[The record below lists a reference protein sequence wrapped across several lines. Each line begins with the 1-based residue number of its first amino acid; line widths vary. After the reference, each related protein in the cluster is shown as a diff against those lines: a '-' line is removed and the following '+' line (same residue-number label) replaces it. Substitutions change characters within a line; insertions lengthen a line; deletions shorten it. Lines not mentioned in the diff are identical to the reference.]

1 MQLIKRITLHRACRQ
16 LAAVMSTLL
25 AAVTISTFTIPQ
37 IALSKTCELE
47 YKRPW
52 YKTRNAFC
60 SVGEMVEDG
69 YFKGSFHP
77 CEEMEVDHTI
87 SMFYA
92 YTQGVCGEDLKRL
105 ANDPDNLV
113 LTHRSV
119 NRSKGAKAP
128 REFAEQLPQRERS
141 NFLKRAQKVEKK
153 FGIEPL
159 LSKPMEDRYSFLSK
173 QLDYLSRE
181 NDSFRLERNAS
192 QVDASIFKLLSSMKK
207 KVSRVLLMNAGESV
221 TDLVPAKTGATASLI
236 AITSVGLLA
245 AEIKATCALSE
256 DLKKLEQQLKL
267 KQGEDYIEPPNSETQ
282 ICGMSAG
289 ELFLTLVGYEVAS
302 QTCAQLR
309 SEQPMGEFDVCN
321 ELVYSRVV
329 LEPEEPK
336 ATSVLLDE

>member
-1 MQLIKRITLHRACRQ
+1 ML
-16 LAAVMSTLL
+16 TLL
-25 AAVTISTFTIPQ
+25 AAATISTFAIPK
-37 IALSKTCELE
+37 IAFSKTCELE

-60 SVGEMVEDG
+60 SVGEIVEDG

-141 NFLKRAQKVEKK
+141 DFLKRAQKVEKK

-159 LSKPMEDRYSFLSK
+159 VSKPMEDRYSFLSK

-192 QVDASIFKLLSSMKK
+192 QFDASVFKLLSSMKK

-236 AITSVGLLA
+236 AITSFGLLA

-256 DLKKLEQQLKL
+256 DLKKLEQQLK
-267 KQGEDYIEPPNSETQ
+267 QSDDYIDPPNSETQ
-282 ICGMSAG
+282 ICGMSPG
-289 ELFLTLVGYEVAS
+289 ELFLTLVGDDIAS

-309 SEQPMGEFDVCN
+309 SEQPMGEFDVCS